1 MPFRGKEK
9 INMLKVALKRDISN
23 RELANIFSLENY
35 FTTSVLIAI
44 ILGVSALIICTQI
57 IFVRNALWAVFVLF
71 ILELGLVIGEYYMI
85 FLSMKFYSKIINI
98 RRELRYAV

>member
-9 INMLKVALKRDISN
+9 VEVTEKRDLTH

-44 ILGVSALIICTQI
+44 ILGVSALIIYTQL

-71 ILELGLVIGEYYMI
+71 ILELGLIIGEYYMI
-85 FLSMKFYSKIINI
+85 FLSIKFHSKIINI